1 MEARIDKA
9 FKLDACG
16 FCKSNVLITE
26 LYPDKVTL
34 MHNVIIRVSSP
45 RYPVFTK
52 INHDSKL
59 RSI

>member
-16 FCKSNVLITE
+16 FCKSNVLIIE
-26 LYPDKVTL
+26 LYPDKVTFV
-34 MHNVIIRVSSP
+34 HNAIIRVCSL
-45 RYPVFTK
+45 YPFFTK

-59 RSI
+59 

>member
-26 LYPDKVTL
+26 LYPDKVT
-34 MHNVIIRVSSP
+34 RA
-45 RYPVFTK
+45 
-52 INHDSKL
+52 
-59 RSI
+59 